1 MNLGNVIASI
11 VLMCLWSVLAIVDI
25 RRLGRDAALKREPS
39 PNRKFRIGLAVGG
52 AIIVFPM
59 MIWLVPVLLALAMVD
74 VTRVIGRRQ
83 YEAYCR
89 EAVLDY
95 LTNPRGQRRYVFAMM
110 KELDI
115 SSGLIYLSLTKLEI
129 ANLIKSDWD
138 EEANSHGHRRR
149 YYWAPVV

>member
-1 MNLGNVIASI
+1 VNLGNVIPCV
-11 VLMCLWSVLAIVDI
+11 VLICLWSVLAVADI
-25 RRLGRDAALKREPS
+25 RRLKRSPALEREPS

-52 AIIVFPM
+52 AIIIFPT
-59 MIWLVPVLLALAMVD
+59 MIGLAPVLLALAMVD
-74 VTRVIGRRQ
+74 VTRAIGRRQ

-89 EAVLDY
+89 DAVLDY
-95 LTNPRGQRRYVFAMM
+95 LTNPRGQRRYAFAMM

-115 SSGLIYLSLTKLEI
+115 SSGLIYLSLAKLET

-149 YYWAPVV
+149 HYWAPVV